1 MTAQQKIEA
10 LIEKVIKAIE
20 AGKNPFVVKPWDTK
34 SYHNPISGFTY
45 SGMNVMFLSLYN
57 YFNNSYENRFATF
70 KQLQDVF
77 RGKNIQFLEKGKKGI
92 DLFKYMSCEKKDDN
106 GETIKFPVL
115 NAFTVFPFNEL
126 TKQAQDV
133 LNEKYPVSKQ
143 EFTITEKEN
152 HLYNIL
158 NEYIQRENIAL
169 LDNDYAAYVPS
180 RDCLYMPKEDTFK
193 KYSLYL
199 SVFTHECAHSTAASK
214 RLNRPINCNKE
225 SEDYAIEEVIAQT
238 SAAFLLAKHGINDQ
252 DTESLDL
259 NYLISWASAIS
270 NNKRIFLK
278 TFSMIDKIC
287 SFIEGTEKK

>member
-126 TKQAQDV
+126 TSQS
-133 LNEKYPVSKQ
+133 Y
-143 EFTITEKEN
+143 F
-152 HLYNIL
+152 HW
-158 NEYIQRENIAL
+158 
-169 LDNDYAAYVPS
+169 
-180 RDCLYMPKEDTFK
+180 MM
-193 KYSLYL
+193 
-199 SVFTHECAHSTAASK
+199 
-214 RLNRPINCNKE
+214 RP
-225 SEDYAIEEVIAQT
+225 D
-238 SAAFLLAKHGINDQ
+238 
-252 DTESLDL
+252 
-259 NYLISWASAIS
+259 
-270 NNKRIFLK
+270 
-278 TFSMIDKIC
+278 
-287 SFIEGTEKK
+287 